1 MMVMLLLPVTLI
13 ALVAWF
19 KTRRGIA
26 AAMLLAVGIA
36 YVVALTLISIDPY
49 FEDNGS
55 IEYMEWRYRFVLALE
70 VTGWL
75 TPVTFPLILLV
86 RAVLTRLRSGTRR

>member
-1 MMVMLLLPVTLI
+1 MIILLLPVILVALI
-13 ALVAWF
+13 AWLR
-19 KTRRGIA
+19 TRRWIA
-26 AAMLLAVGIA
+26 AAVLLAIGIA
-36 YVVALTLISIDPY
+36 YVVALTLISSDPY